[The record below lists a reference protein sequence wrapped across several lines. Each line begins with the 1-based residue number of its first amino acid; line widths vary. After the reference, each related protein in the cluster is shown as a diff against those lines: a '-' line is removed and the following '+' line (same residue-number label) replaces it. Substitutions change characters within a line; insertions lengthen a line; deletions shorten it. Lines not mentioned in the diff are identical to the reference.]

1 VTPLPR
7 CQPCGEAAKNEAAA
21 LSSTSTNAALSSE
34 ASHKTRSRASSAPAY
49 LPPSQ
54 FGRYVTITGSL
65 VPASSVGRS
74 AAGSKPSK
82 KSKRSSTT
90 SAPAASASRSSTRAA
105 WTVVAVMLVVSK
117 HVLLCAADA
126 PPTCGSLRPPA
137 EACTRAILA
146 GAVALR
152 AVRPAARQAAGS
164 ALGLCASAWV
174 ARTPAERR
182 GGGAAV
188 RCRAE
193 TAQGSNSGMAG
204 PKRTRGV
211 AAHTLRPRRC
221 SAEHTRRTQ
230 KLRSAAVWA
239 LLTSRARDRDR
250 ACHLLKRLRAAGLA
264 RRDAA
269 RDAGPES
276 VCDYTS
282 ACCRQDAAASQPP
295 TALPGALCLSARSA
309 QQVLHPVQDGV
320 LRAGVSTRVACRVHA
335 AQRALEGSYGL
346 SLLGISR
353 TAGTGC
359 AGAERLSARGAHGVP
374 RQARALVYESTK

>member
-1 VTPLPR
+1 MTPLPR

-276 VCDYTS
+276 VCDYTTRAAGRMRPRPSHPQPCRVLYASPPGPPSRCFTRFRMESCVPGS
-282 ACCRQDAAASQPP
+282 AC
-295 TALPGALCLSARSA
+295 
-309 QQVLHPVQDGV
+309 
-320 LRAGVSTRVACRVHA
+320 
-335 AQRALEGSYGL
+335 E
-346 SLLGISR
+346 SLAVYTPHS
-353 TAGTGC
+353 
-359 AGAERLSARGAHGVP
+359 VP
-374 RQARALVYESTK
+374 